1 MLVAVKRT
9 ERKTKKVNYTFEE
22 RRWRNIEVGQ
32 IIKLK
37 DNQYFPCDV
46 LVLNSSLPKGI
57 CYVETKNLD
66 GETNLKNKYAP
77 KSGLA
82 RAEDDQKVMT
92 NFNESIIECET
103 PNEFL
108 YKYQGNVKFSKD

>member
-9 ERKTKKVNYTFEE
+9 AKKTKEVTYTFEE

-66 GETNLKNKYAP
+66 GETNLKNK
-77 KSGLA
+77 
-82 RAEDDQKVMT
+82 
-92 NFNESIIECET
+92 
-103 PNEFL
+103 
-108 YKYQGNVKFSKD
+108 

>member
-1 MLVAVKRT
+1 VLVAVKRID
-9 ERKTKKVNYTFEE
+9 RKTKQATYTFEE

-37 DNQYFPCDV
+37 ENQYFPCDV

-66 GETNLKNKYAP
+66 GETNLKNK
-77 KSGLA
+77 
-82 RAEDDQKVMT
+82 
-92 NFNESIIECET
+92 
-103 PNEFL
+103 
-108 YKYQGNVKFSKD
+108 